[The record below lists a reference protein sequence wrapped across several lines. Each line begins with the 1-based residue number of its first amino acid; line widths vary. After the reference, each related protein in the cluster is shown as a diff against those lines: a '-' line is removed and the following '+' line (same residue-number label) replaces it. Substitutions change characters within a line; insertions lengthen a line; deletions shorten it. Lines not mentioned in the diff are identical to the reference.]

1 MKKNTHCGLS
11 AYSLKLIAAAAMLA
25 DHFAWLFL
33 STYSGTGQ
41 FLHAIGRTTIPIM
54 CFFIAQGYYQTRSRT
69 RYAAR
74 LAVFAV
80 ISQIPY
86 HFFLTGNLHV
96 LTLPLHLN
104 VLFTLLFALLSV
116 WILDKLRDRLV
127 GWLGLLLLMLLASL
141 GDWSV
146 FAVIF
151 TIVFAEHRLDPIRQ
165 MLLFAGAATVAAGFL
180 AWNNSLLSS
189 APPWGGFFQF
199 GLLLAVPLLL
209 CYNGQRGTSSAGKW
223 FFYVFYPL
231 HLIILTMI
239 HQFVI

>member
-1 MKKNTHCGLS
+1 MKKN
-11 AYSLKLIAAAAMLA
+11 AYRGFTAHSLKLIAAAAMLA

-33 STYSGTGQ
+33 GTYSAPGQ
-41 FLHAIGRTTIPIM
+41 LLHVIGRTTIPIM

-86 HFFLTGNLHV
+86 HYFMTGNLNV
-96 LTLPLHLN
+96 LSTPVRLN
-104 VLFTLLFALLSV
+104 VLFTLLFALLSLS
-116 WILDKLRDRLV
+116 ILDRMRYQPFW
-127 GWLGLLLLMLLASL
+127 WLGLMLLMLLASF

-151 TIVFAEHRLDPIRQ
+151 TMIFAANRLDLKRQ
-165 MLLFAGAATVAAGFL
+165 MLLFTGAAAATAGFL
-180 AWNNSLLSS
+180 AWSNSLLSD

-209 CYNGQRGTSSAGKW
+209 CYNGQRGTSPAGKW

-231 HLIILTMI
+231 HLIVLTVI

>member
-1 MKKNTHCGLS
+1 MKKDAYRGLT
-11 AYSLKLIAAAAMLA
+11 AHSLKMIAVAAMLA

-33 STYSGTGQ
+33 ETYSVPGQ
-41 FLHAIGRTTIPIM
+41 LLHVIGRTAIPIM

-86 HFFLTGNLHV
+86 HYFMTGNLNILSAPV
-96 LTLPLHLN
+96 RLN
-104 VLFTLLFALLSV
+104 VLFTLLFASF
-116 WILDKLRDRLV
+116 
-127 GWLGLLLLMLLASL
+127 

-151 TIVFAEHRLDPIRQ
+151 TMIFADTRLDPKRR
-165 MLLFAGAATVAAGFL
+165 MLLFTGAATATAGFF
-180 AWNNSLLSS
+180 AWSNSLQSG

-209 CYNGQRGTSSAGKW
+209 CYNGRRGTFPAGKW

-231 HLIILTMI
+231 HLIILTVI
-239 HQFVI
+239 HSFVI

>member
-1 MKKNTHCGLS
+1 MKKDAYRGLT
-11 AYSLKLIAAAAMLA
+11 AHSLKMIAVAAMLA

-33 STYSGTGQ
+33 ETYSVPGQ
-41 FLHAIGRTTIPIM
+41 LLHVIGRTAIPIM

-86 HFFLTGNLHV
+86 HYFMTGNLNV
-96 LTLPLHLN
+96 PSAPVRLN
-104 VLFTLLFALLSV
+104 VLFTLLFALLSLSIV
-116 WILDKLRDRLV
+116 DRMRYQSA
-127 GWLGLLLLMLLASL
+127 GWLGLLPLMLLASF

-151 TIVFAEHRLDPIRQ
+151 TMIFADTRLDPKRR
-165 MLLFAGAATVAAGFL
+165 MLLFTGAATTTAGFF
-180 AWNNSLLSS
+180 AWSNSLQSG

-209 CYNGQRGTSSAGKW
+209 CYNGRRGTSPAGKW

-231 HLIILTMI
+231 HLIILTVI
-239 HQFVI
+239 HSFVI